1 MTKKSPATKS
11 PVPAVKTRTKTSL
24 RESLA
29 SVGGGQ
35 VLSDKMKQETEY
47 RSEMLKLAR
56 ELHNEKIKTQQLKQ
70 EAIELKKIKLQLE
83 INSLQGYQV
92 AVVSSDYVENADN

>member
-1 MTKKSPATKS
+1 
-11 PVPAVKTRTKTSL
+11 
-24 RESLA
+24 
-29 SVGGGQ
+29 
-35 VLSDKMKQETEY
+35 
-47 RSEMLKLAR
+47 MLKLAR